1 MRQSQAN
8 LVEVRNVA
16 KRFGSVVALKD
27 VSFSVPA
34 AGVLGLLGDNGAG
47 KSTII
52 KILSGVWKPDAG
64 HLLWNGEP
72 ISFETPSQ
80 AYAQGVA
87 TVFQDLAV
95 VDQMSIYRNMY
106 LGHERE
112 VLRGIWPFRWIDV
125 KKARRESERAIAA
138 VGINIRS
145 ADEEIEFMSGGQRQ
159 SIAIARAVHFSAKL
173 LILDEPTSA
182 LSIRQQEQVLE
193 TIRQARNRGVS
204 VIFISHNVHHVLPVA
219 DRLAIL
225 RQGETVAQF
234 ERSEFNAD
242 KVSAIVRGEA

>member
-1 MRQSQAN
+1 MSIGDVVIEMKN
-8 LVEVRNVA
+8 VSRN
-16 KRFGSVVALKD
+16 FGSVRAIENITLQVR
-27 VSFSVPA
+27 
-34 AGVLGLLGDNGAG
+34 AGEVLCLLGDNGAG

-52 KILSGVWKPDAG
+52 KILSGVWKPDSG
-64 HLLWNGEP
+64 ELLWNGDP
-72 ISFETPSQ
+72 VSFNSPSE
-80 AYAQGVA
+80 ANAHGVA
-87 TVFQDLAV
+87 TVFQDLAI
-95 VDQMSIYRNMY
+95 VDRMSIYRNMY

-112 VLRGIWPFRWIDV
+112 VLRGVWPFRWIDAR
-125 KKARRESERAIAA
+125 KARAESESAIAS
-138 VGINIRS
+138 VGIRIRS

-159 SIAIARAVHFSAKL
+159 SLAIARAVHFSAKL

-219 DRLAIL
+219 DRIAIL

-234 ERSEFNAD
+234 ERPEFDAE
-242 KVSAIVRGEA
+242 KVAAIVRGET